1 MHGKNVLDLPQS
13 FSGTYPAKD
22 ALPPLLILKFFYGH
36 ILVHVASSTEDPSMR
51 MTQCV
56 ATASQHWSDL
66 NLCD

>member
-1 MHGKNVLDLPQS
+1 MHGKNVLDLPQR

-22 ALPPLLILKFFYGH
+22 ALAPLLILKFYGH

-51 MTQCV
+51 MAQWV